1 MLNKLSIKQKITLGF
16 SALGTLL
23 LLACILA
30 YIALTQIQQANDQV
44 KSVAVPVQR
53 AADALQL
60 QQLELSKL
68 LAQAFSQNAKN
79 ELEKEQQAFLSLLQ
93 RYQSQQNQLLALI
106 SEKPKLQSKLQSAI
120 EQSKNLAT
128 AGKQLFASKLD
139 VEQRR
144 GQLSQ
149 ATAKLAE
156 FKDEASG
163 AMLDI
168 ELIETD
174 KQRQLEEV
182 AGTGVRIDDM
192 LFTLGNNSKAI
203 SQLSATELT
212 QHQDD
217 MRFLLDNIRNNYQY
231 LQQQAQG
238 LPMDELRERYD
249 GAMANVTQFLASPG
263 TLYQVQQQKL
273 SAIEKAQQAY
283 SSAESNAN
291 EVIASLQELQAG
303 AKDQF
308 EHYQDVA
315 QTKIDQAKNMAIV
328 LALVFIGLGAFISIS
343 TSRAMLGPLNA
354 VNKMLNYLAAGDF
367 SRQMNKFNDD
377 EFGQLIDNINQV
389 KNNLRGLLE
398 NINQQV
404 HELENL
410 SQSSLSRSTEIASN
424 ANTQQQR
431 MKDATDLASRISHSA
446 SLVSQESQTSL
457 DSIHEAE
464 SEGKQVTRIAN
475 DNRGHIVSLSKRM
488 DEAVNIM
495 TKLTAHSQNIGSILD
510 TISSIAEQTNLLALN
525 AAIEAARAGEQGR
538 GFAVVADEVR
548 TLASRTQD
556 STNEINQMIAALQQD
571 TSIASS
577 AINAGKEDASL
588 CVSQSDAL
596 VNAMTQI
603 SSALSNVIVLS
614 SRVSEAA
621 HSQAGDCRSI
631 EGVMNDAQDTAR
643 QNANAMQDMAKG
655 SASLSEFAGRL
666 TALVE
671 RFKL

>member
-1 MLNKLSIKQKITLGF
+1 
-16 SALGTLL
+16 
-23 LLACILA
+23 
-30 YIALTQIQQANDQV
+30 
-44 KSVAVPVQR
+44 
-53 AADALQL
+53 
-60 QQLELSKL
+60 
-68 LAQAFSQNAKN
+68 
-79 ELEKEQQAFLSLLQ
+79 
-93 RYQSQQNQLLALI
+93 
-106 SEKPKLQSKLQSAI
+106 
-120 EQSKNLAT
+120 
-128 AGKQLFASKLD
+128 
-139 VEQRR
+139 
-144 GQLSQ
+144 
-149 ATAKLAE
+149 
-156 FKDEASG
+156 
-163 AMLDI
+163 
-168 ELIETD
+168 
-174 KQRQLEEV
+174 
-182 AGTGVRIDDM
+182 
-192 LFTLGNNSKAI
+192 
-203 SQLSATELT
+203 
-212 QHQDD
+212 
-217 MRFLLDNIRNNYQY
+217 
-231 LQQQAQG
+231 
-238 LPMDELRERYD
+238 
-249 GAMANVTQFLASPG
+249 
-263 TLYQVQQQKL
+263 
-273 SAIEKAQQAY
+273 
-283 SSAESNAN
+283 
-291 EVIASLQELQAG
+291 
-303 AKDQF
+303 
-308 EHYQDVA
+308 
-315 QTKIDQAKNMAIV
+315 
-328 LALVFIGLGAFISIS
+328 
-343 TSRAMLGPLNA
+343 MLGPLNA

-577 AINAGKEDASL
+577 AINAGKDDASL